1 MSRLRSLRAAEVLA
15 ALAQAGFQQVRQKGS
30 HIRLRHPDGRTVTVP
45 AHGPHDIGRGLLRKI
60 LRDAEVTP
68 DESLEL
74 L

>member
-15 ALAQAGFQQVRQKGS
+15 ALARDGFQQVRQKGS
-30 HIRLRHPDGRTVTVP
+30 HIRLRHPDGRIVTVP

-60 LRDAEVTP
+60 LRDAEITP
-68 DESLEL
+68 DEFVEL